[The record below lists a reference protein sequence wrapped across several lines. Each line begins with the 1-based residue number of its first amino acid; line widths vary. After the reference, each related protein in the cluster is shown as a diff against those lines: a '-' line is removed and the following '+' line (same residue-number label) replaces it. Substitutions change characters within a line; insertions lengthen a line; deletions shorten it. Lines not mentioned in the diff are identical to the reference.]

1 MNSNIKIEN
10 EKLKM
15 IIDDILGYYFNANTR
30 MQYITSVQKQMIS
43 QNRGLVNAIESIIR
57 FAKDKDE
64 LVEYIKTKIEEINQG
79 EAQNI
84 NWNGGANIK

>member
-10 EKLKM
+10 EKLEM

-30 MQYITSVQKQMIS
+30 MQYTTSVQKQMVS
-43 QNRGLVNAIESIIR
+43 TNHGLVNAIRSIIK

-64 LVEYIKTKIEEINQG
+64 LVEYVKAKIEEINQG
-79 EAQNI
+79 EAQNV
-84 NWNGGANIK
+84 NWNG